1 MTKVTMNDLRKHLS
15 DDIRAL
21 NPEIFAVTLP
31 PPDEPGERQGRKSKF
46 GNIKVKIGERTFDS
60 RAEARRYLV
69 LKAQEDAGEIKGLM
83 CQVPIQ
89 LQEGFD
95 YKGEKVRPIVYTA
108 DFVWMVGRVTYVE
121 DLKSAP
127 TSKTK
132 DFRLRWRLLQ
142 YAYKDR
148 DDVVLQLTVT

>member
-1 MTKVTMNDLRKHLS
+1 MKYSDRDLAENFS
-15 DDIRAL
+15 EDIRAL
-21 NPEIFAVTLP
+21 NPGVFGEGVNRLRIE
-31 PPDEPGERQGRKSKF
+31 EPKAERRSKF